1 MATFIEDL
9 GIVSAYGEAVRKG
22 YTGTEEE
29 FAEMLANLP
38 DKLAEAREYAASAAE
53 SSASAASSADGVQRN
68 ASIASTAA
76 SDAQSAAAS
85 ALQSATFAE
94 TTAEGIE
101 EHEEQCRIYRAEAVA
116 AAEELKTTTLWN
128 DALIDETVTGKIA
141 SFSDGCAG
149 IPMKSIVA
157 EITSVQDLNG
167 YSNPWP
173 GGGGKNKIPYPTVDK
188 TVLGITYKANEDGSI
203 RVTGTATSEVSQGIG
218 DLFTLPAGTYIYSS
232 GVTES
237 FSTYDSYVSIPGT
250 GTIARG
256 NSNAPGP
263 QFTLT
268 ETSQL
273 SINIRVRSGQT
284 VNITF
289 KPMIRLA
296 SISDDTYEPYSNIC
310 PISGRTGMTVTRSG
324 NILSDVTW
332 VDNSVIN
339 AQGVISTNNGLRYS
353 SLVPVVIGESY
364 AFLYDNIA
372 GTNYNTRIHGYDS
385 TGAWVQQ
392 IVVSS
397 TGNNTGRFR
406 ADFTIP
412 SGISYIRVST
422 GMESGIHAIALGVS
436 ANYPITWESSVG
448 TVYGGT
454 LDVISGVLTVDRA
467 LVDLGNMSWGWSSN
481 GYFFSSTIQNL
492 IEPPK
497 TPSEKTTAICSMY
510 KAETTND
517 IRDNIVDNAFG
528 VVQVNSGVNTGRV
541 WIRDT
546 SKGTDAAEFKTEVTG
561 QTLVYPLATPQ
572 TYQLTP
578 TEVQTLLGENLV
590 YSDADDV
597 TVNYYVDMK
606 GYIDKRLNTT
616 RMMIA
621 GVETS
626 FVATKNYAIGDFVI
640 VNDTLYRITAVI
652 TSGETITPGTNAS
665 ETTVAEQL
673 IALYNA

>member
-53 SSASAASSADGVQRN
+53 SSASAASSAAGVQRN

-94 TTAEGIE
+94 TTVEGIE

-149 IPMKSIVA
+149 MPMKSIVA
-157 EITSVQDLNG
+157 EITPVQ
-167 YSNPWP
+167 S
-173 GGGGKNKIPYPTVDK
+173 
-188 TVLGITYKANEDGSI
+188 
-203 RVTGTATSEVSQGIG
+203 
-218 DLFTLPAGTYIYSS
+218 
-232 GVTES
+232 
-237 FSTYDSYVSIPGT
+237 GT
-250 GTIARG
+250 GDPSPT
-256 NSNAPGP
+256 
-263 QFTLT
+263 
-268 ETSQL
+268 
-273 SINIRVRSGQT
+273 NIR
-284 VNITF
+284 
-289 KPMIRLA
+289 
-296 SISDDTYEPYSNIC
+296 
-310 PISGRTGMTVTRSG
+310 PISGRTGLTVTRAGKNLLKMPTYAEISAASTVVSYKSIALQLFPNTTYYLSTKFINGYTANGKGMYILLTNSATTNEPWVAVAHSG
-324 NILSDVTW
+324 NVNGKVDGTITTNADGLLYLRFNGVTE
-332 VDNSVIN
+332 DKLTQLYANSEIQLEV
-339 AQGVISTNNGLRYS
+339 GSTATAYE
-353 SLVPVVIGESY
+353 PY
-364 AFLYDNIA
+364 H
-372 GTNYNTRIHGYDS
+372 GTT
-385 TGAWVQQ
+385 
-392 IVVSS
+392 
-397 TGNNTGRFR
+397 
-406 ADFTIP
+406 
-412 SGISYIRVST
+412 
-422 GMESGIHAIALGVS
+422 
-436 ANYPITWESSVG
+436 YPITWQTEAG
-448 TVYGGT
+448 AIYGGT
-454 LDVISGVLTVDRA
+454 LDVVSGVLTVDKGYASFDGSENWNWQDGGTYKRA
-467 LVDLGNMSWGWSSN
+467 ACPLSDVYNPG
-481 GYFFSSTIQNL
+481 
-492 IEPPK
+492 
-497 TPSEKTTAICSMY
+497 
-510 KAETTND
+510 
-517 IRDNIVDNAFG
+517 
-528 VVQVNSGVNTGRV
+528 GRV
-541 WIRDT
+541 SIQSNAGTFRASGNDVGTIFASGTTLFYYPDASIT
-546 SKGTDAAEFKTEVTG
+546 SLADYKTWLASNNL
-561 QTLVYPLATPQ
+561 QIVYPLATPQ

-578 TEVQTLLGENLV
+578 TEVRTILGENLV

>member
-94 TTAEGIE
+94 TTVDGIE

-141 SFSDGCAG
+141 SFSDGCVG
-149 IPMKSIVA
+149 MPMKSIVA
-157 EITSVQDLNG
+157 EITPVQSG
-167 YSNPWP
+167 SGEPS
-173 GGGGKNKIPYPTVDK
+173 PT
-188 TVLGITYKANEDGSI
+188 
-203 RVTGTATSEVSQGIG
+203 
-218 DLFTLPAGTYIYSS
+218 
-232 GVTES
+232 
-237 FSTYDSYVSIPGT
+237 
-250 GTIARG
+250 
-256 NSNAPGP
+256 
-263 QFTLT
+263 
-268 ETSQL
+268 
-273 SINIRVRSGQT
+273 NIR
-284 VNITF
+284 
-289 KPMIRLA
+289 
-296 SISDDTYEPYSNIC
+296 
-310 PISGRTGMTVTRSG
+310 PISGRTGMTVTRAGKNLLPSHAVGSTTVYGVTFDVREDGSIRVHGTATQQADFPIVPQNKLTLSPGTYTVKRTPGDNIQYVIGGASNTSG
-324 NILSDVTW
+324 LAYTVVSKDNDATFTISNRGTTGHNILRVLSGAT
-332 VDNSVIN
+332 VDAVCYPQIEV
-339 AQGVISTNNGLRYS
+339 GSTATAYE
-353 SLVPVVIGESY
+353 PY
-364 AFLYDNIA
+364 T
-372 GTNYNTRIHGYDS
+372 GT
-385 TGAWVQQ
+385 
-392 IVVSS
+392 
-397 TGNNTGRFR
+397 
-406 ADFTIP
+406 TI
-412 SGISYIRVST
+412 
-422 GMESGIHAIALGVS
+422 
-436 ANYPITWESSVG
+436 PITWQTEAG

-454 LDVISGVLTVDRA
+454 LDVVSGVLTVDRA
-467 LVDLGNMSWGWSSN
+467 IAEFDGSSDETWRALTTPNIFRYDDLNPAILAEKR
-481 GYFFSSTIQNL
+481 IQSITN
-492 IEPPK
+492 ETK
-497 TPSEKTTAICSMY
+497 VTPYSYETMKNNYPSIAFNESGLLYLAISDDITTAAQC
-510 KAETTND
+510 KEWLAANPL
-517 IRDNIVDNAFG
+517 
-528 VVQVNSGVNTGRV
+528 QVCYY
-541 WIRDT
+541 I
-546 SKGTDAAEFKTEVTG
+546 
-561 QTLVYPLATPQ
+561 ATPQ
-572 TYQLTP
+572 TYQLTA
-578 TEVQTLLGENLV
+578 TEVRTILGENLV
-590 YSDADDV
+590 YSDANDV

>member
-94 TTAEGIE
+94 TTVEGIE

-141 SFSDGCAG
+141 SFSDGCVG
-149 IPMKSIVA
+149 MPMKSIVA
-157 EITSVQDLNG
+157 EITPVQSGSGDP
-167 YSNPWP
+167 S
-173 GGGGKNKIPYPTVDK
+173 PT
-188 TVLGITYKANEDGSI
+188 
-203 RVTGTATSEVSQGIG
+203 
-218 DLFTLPAGTYIYSS
+218 
-232 GVTES
+232 
-237 FSTYDSYVSIPGT
+237 
-250 GTIARG
+250 
-256 NSNAPGP
+256 
-263 QFTLT
+263 
-268 ETSQL
+268 
-273 SINIRVRSGQT
+273 NIR
-284 VNITF
+284 
-289 KPMIRLA
+289 
-296 SISDDTYEPYSNIC
+296 
-310 PISGRTGMTVTRSG
+310 PISGRTGLTVTRCGKNLFDTSTLFRVNDNTFRSG
-324 NILSDVTW
+324 FFYLPSGTYTFSRPSA
-332 VDNSVIN
+332 DNLYYWFVR
-339 AQGVISTNNGLRYS
+339 GVESEAYSPFTDLTTGGTNQSSGSFTLANG
-353 SLVPVVIGESY
+353 SLVYIEFYMG
-364 AFLYDNIA
+364 
-372 GTNYNTRIHGYDS
+372 
-385 TGAWVQQ
+385 
-392 IVVSS
+392 
-397 TGNNTGRFR
+397 
-406 ADFTIP
+406 
-412 SGISYIRVST
+412 SGIAD
-422 GMESGIHAIALGVS
+422 GAIKNIQIEGGTS
-436 ANYPITWESSVG
+436 ATAYTPYTCTEIPITWESIAG

-454 LDVISGVLTVDRA
+454 LDVVSGVLTVDRA
-467 LVDLGNMSWGWSSN
+467 LITIDGTENIRNNGRTTIAQRAIINISGKASGISNMQSDKFAVTATADAVGKMIGRAASDLVE
-481 GYFFSSTIQNL
+481 FFL
-492 IEPPK
+492 PLDG
-497 TPSEKTTAICSMY
+497 TADTAASC
-510 KAETTND
+510 KQWFAN
-517 IRDNIVDNAFG
+517 N
-528 VVQVNSGVNTGRV
+528 NT
-541 WIRDT
+541 
-546 SKGTDAAEFKTEVTG
+546 
-561 QTLVYPLATPQ
+561 QLVYELATPQ

-578 TEVQTLLGENLV
+578 TEVRTLLGENLV

-652 TSGETITPGTNAS
+652 TSGETITLGTNAS

>member
-9 GIVSAYGEAVRKG
+9 GIVSAYGEAVSKG

-38 DKLAEAREYAASAAE
+38 DKLAEAREYATSAAE

-94 TTAEGIE
+94 TTVEGIE

-149 IPMKSIVA
+149 MPMKSIVV
-157 EITSVQDLNG
+157 EITPVQSGSGDP
-167 YSNPWP
+167 S
-173 GGGGKNKIPYPTVDK
+173 PT
-188 TVLGITYKANEDGSI
+188 
-203 RVTGTATSEVSQGIG
+203 
-218 DLFTLPAGTYIYSS
+218 
-232 GVTES
+232 
-237 FSTYDSYVSIPGT
+237 
-250 GTIARG
+250 
-256 NSNAPGP
+256 
-263 QFTLT
+263 
-268 ETSQL
+268 
-273 SINIRVRSGQT
+273 NIR
-284 VNITF
+284 
-289 KPMIRLA
+289 
-296 SISDDTYEPYSNIC
+296 
-310 PISGRTGMTVTRSG
+310 PISGRTGLTVTAAGKNLCSG
-324 NILSDVTW
+324 FN
-332 VDNSVIN
+332 
-339 AQGVISTNNGLRYS
+339 
-353 SLVPVVIGESY
+353 
-364 AFLYDNIA
+364 
-372 GTNYNTRIHGYDS
+372 NYNQNSKVTPIMRLSGGIAYTFSCNSTLNINCIYVRKGPTISISATAIKTVYDATTVTFTPPE
-385 TGAWVQQ
+385 TGDYFIQVYKSGDGWTTEPTNVQLE
-392 IVVSS
+392 I
-397 TGNNTGRFR
+397 G
-406 ADFTIP
+406 A
-412 SGISYIRVST
+412 
-422 GMESGIHAIALGVS
+422 S
-436 ANYPITWESSVG
+436 ATAYEPYTAQTYPITWQTEAG

-454 LDVISGVLTVDRA
+454 LDVVSGVLTVTHVFVSLFGIQYYWQRS
-467 LVDLGNMSWGWSSN
+467 GTYN
-481 GYFFSSTIQNL
+481 GSFYISAANFANEYNVPL
-492 IEPPK
+492 IK
-497 TPSEKTTAICSMY
+497 TFAPFVCSHAKTAEKTADYQFGGCYMDSSLSLWLLPADSTVDDFRNYLNAQVTAG
-510 KAETTND
+510 TP
-517 IRDNIVDNAFG
+517 
-528 VVQVNSGVNTGRV
+528 VQVCC
-541 WIRDT
+541 
-546 SKGTDAAEFKTEVTG
+546 ELE
-561 QTLVYPLATPQ
+561 TPQ

-578 TEVQTLLGENLV
+578 TEVRTILGENLV